1 MIKQGENKGLARF
14 FVMLFTVLP
23 ENLLVS
29 KIVQGHLTFRETVH
43 VARVSKQLHAMTLI
57 AVHGF
62 YADRI
67 KRFWGRCV
75 NCWSTALLVKRFRE
89 TCRLSRAGVMA
100 WE

>member
-1 MIKQGENKGLARF
+1 MIKQGENGFLARF
-14 FVMLFTVLP
+14 FVMLTVLP

-29 KIVQGHLTFRETVH
+29 KIVQGHLTFRESIH
-43 VARVSKQLHAMTLI
+43 VARVNKELHARTLI

-100 WE
+100 LE